1 MAEFVKNLMSYPG
14 IFFLMFLENV
24 FPPLPSELI
33 MPLAGYQAGQGKL
46 TLVGAILAGWLG
58 SLVGQLPLY
67 YLGKVVGY
75 ERLKDW
81 ADKHGEWLTVSGEE
95 VHKAKDWFDNHGNK
109 AVVLGRLVPGIRSLV
124 SIPAGFAHMPIG
136 KFLAYSAVGTGIWTA
151 ALAWLGSLLGQNY
164 GAIDKYLGPATYVV
178 LGAITLYFVVS
189 VIKRK
194 KQRKQQ
200 GGEEQR
206 REAHV

>member
-1 MAEFVKNLMSYPG
+1 MAEFVKNLMTYPG

-33 MPLAGYQAGQGKL
+33 MPLAGFQASQGKL
-46 TLVGAILAGWLG
+46 TLWGVILAGSLG

-67 YLGKVVGY
+67 YLGKVMGY
-75 ERLKDW
+75 ERLKEW

-95 VHKAKDWFDNHGNK
+95 VHRAKDWFDKHGNK
-109 AVVLGRLVPGIRSLV
+109 AVLFGRLVPGIRSLV
-124 SIPAGFAHMPIG
+124 SIPAGFAHMPMGRFLIYSAIG
-136 KFLAYSAVGTGIWTA
+136 KVAWTGL
-151 ALAWLGSLLGQNY
+151 LAWLGTLLGQRY
-164 GAIDKYLGPATYVV
+164 ETVDRYLGPVTYIV
-178 LGAITLYFVVS
+178 LGGIALYMVFT

-200 GGEEQR
+200 GGGEQR